1 MEKAKIDNVLC
12 IKERFR
18 FIFNSLNIDEFR
30 IINAKK
36 EKIALDEKIRKIKSG
51 IRRKKRQEKICKMA
65 ESMKDEIN
73 NYLIR
78 VSKPK
83 NDFERM
89 LVEKM
94 LKELGVVTSVNELSR
109 FLKINKTCIYK
120 AMDTGEI
127 LSFRRGRRRFVIT
140 EGVLPFLRD

>member
-1 MEKAKIDNVLC
+1 MEKIKIDNTLC

-18 FIFNSLNIDEFR
+18 FVFNSLNIDEFR

-51 IRRKKRQEKICKMA
+51 IRRKKRQEKICKMV

-83 NDFERM
+83 NDFEKM